1 MRLYNRRPNFRMKNL
16 RKIIALF
23 AFIFITGICITV
35 MTVNTSLNKTETPQ
49 ETVEIQK
56 DSTYSSKTHKKI
68 KTV

>member
-1 MRLYNRRPNFRMKNL
+1 MNFKMKNL

-23 AFIFITGICITV
+23 VFIFLTGIFITVITIH
-35 MTVNTSLNKTETPQ
+35 TSLNKSEVTN

-56 DSTYSSKTHKKI
+56 DTLSLLKTEN

>member
-23 AFIFITGICITV
+23 AFIFVVGIYLTIR
-35 MTVNTSLNKTETPQ
+35 TVNTSLNKTETPQ

-56 DSTYSSKTHKKI
+56 DTTYLLNAEKKI

>member
-1 MRLYNRRPNFRMKNL
+1 MKNL

-23 AFIFITGICITV
+23 AFIFLTGIFVTV
-35 MTVNTSLNKTETPQ
+35 ITVNTSLNKSEVTK

-56 DSTYSSKTHKKI
+56 DTLYLLKAEK

>member
-1 MRLYNRRPNFRMKNL
+1 MKNL

-23 AFIFITGICITV
+23 AFIFIAGIGVTV
-35 MTVNTSLNKTETPQ
+35 LTVKTSLNKKEAPK

-56 DSTYSSKTHKKI
+56 DTTYLLEAEK

>member
-1 MRLYNRRPNFRMKNL
+1 MKNL

-23 AFIFITGICITV
+23 AFIFLAGIFIAV
-35 MTVNTSLNKTETPQ
+35 ITVNTSLNKNEIPK

-56 DSTYSSKTHKKI
+56 DTTYLLNAEKKI

>member
-1 MRLYNRRPNFRMKNL
+1 MKNL

-23 AFIFITGICITV
+23 ITIFIAGIYLAV
-35 MTVNTSLNKTETPQ
+35 RTVNTSLNKVEPSK

-56 DSTYSSKTHKKI
+56 DTTYLLKAEKKI

>member
-1 MRLYNRRPNFRMKNL
+1 MKNL

-35 MTVNTSLNKTETPQ
+35 MTVNTSLNKENPPK

-56 DSTYSSKTHKKI
+56 DTLYLLEAEK